1 MGIFFSLFFESI
13 TCLFYGIVIAVFIM
27 ATLYFILK
35 TLSRGIVRSIPFF
48 LTGVILSI
56 FLVVNMSVVVG
67 AISIKQQT
75 GSMKLWLTQ
84 QLENVEGIADVQS
97 SQAVGDILNE
107 EFPLLGCFLNL
118 FDMSGYPMNELPQVF
133 YDVINK
139 EMNGIICSKLLWS
152 LAIIIAAVLIALYF
166 EKGGNVSKSIEYDNV
181 LHKDPDDF

>member
-118 FDMSGYPMNELPQVF
+118 FDMSGDSMYSISQKFGVRLERLYKMN
-133 YDVINK
+133 N
-139 EMNGIICSKLLWS
+139 M
-152 LAIIIAAVLIALYF
+152 
-166 EKGGNVSKSIEYDNV
+166 
-181 LHKDPDDF
+181 DPDSPAPKVGDILRLR